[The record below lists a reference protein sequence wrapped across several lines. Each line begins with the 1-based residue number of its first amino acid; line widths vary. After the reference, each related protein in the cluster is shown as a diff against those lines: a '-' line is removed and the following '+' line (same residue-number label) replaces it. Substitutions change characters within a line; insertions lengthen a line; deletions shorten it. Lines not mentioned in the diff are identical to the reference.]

1 MDRGWDAACQPRRR
15 AIGTRP
21 ASNARAIGPVEN
33 GRAAIAKRCWRVVES
48 PHSRTLCSVSTA
60 TLRNIAIILALAAV
74 VYFAPGG
81 GDAAALIGGLLSTAI
96 LASFVM
102 LAARFYR
109 ERRMDIV
116 GLGNR
121 WRAIFYGA
129 LAVIVLA
136 MAARPRLIETGGGT
150 LLWLAAVA
158 GSGYAIYRVWR
169 HYREYA

>member
-1 MDRGWDAACQPRRR
+1 MRVPRANRGGERVAGA
-15 AIGTRP
+15 RP
-21 ASNARAIGPVEN
+21 ASNARGHQARREWVGGDRE
-33 GRAAIAKRCWRVVES
+33 RRRRVVES

-60 TLRNIAIILALAAV
+60 ALRNIAIVLALAAV

-109 ERRMDIV
+109 ERRTDIV